1 MGNYLV
7 LENLR
12 GKKEITMAIMDPI
25 SDMFTRIRNAII
37 AKHEKTSIPHSSMKV
52 AIAKI
57 LKSEGFIIDY
67 RVIEESSFK
76 KSLEISVKYTP
87 AGDSVITVL
96 KKLSKPSKRIFV
108 AKKEVPKPLNGFGIS
123 IVSTSKGVLS
133 GREARLN
140 NVGGE
145 LIGIVY

>member
-1 MGNYLV
+1 MS
-7 LENLR
+7 
-12 GKKEITMAIMDPI
+12 IMDPI

-37 AKHEKTSIPHSSMKV
+37 AKHDATTVPHSKMKV
-52 AIAKI
+52 EIAKI
-57 LKSEGFIIDY
+57 LKAEGFIIDFK
-67 RVIEESSFK
+67 VVDESSFK
-76 KSLEISVKYTP
+76 KNIEISVKYTP
-87 AGDSVITVL
+87 EGDSVISVL
-96 KKLSKPSKRIFV
+96 KKVSKPSKRIYV

>member
-1 MGNYLV
+1 
-7 LENLR
+7 
-12 GKKEITMAIMDPI
+12 MAIMDPI

-37 AKHEKTSIPHSSMKV
+37 AKHDVTIIPHSNMSV
-52 AIAKI
+52 EIAKI
-57 LKSEGFIIDY
+57 LRSEGFISDF
-67 RVIEESSFK
+67 RVIDESSFK
-76 KSLEISVKYTP
+76 KKLEVKIKYSTE
-87 AGDSVITVL
+87 GCSVISVL
-96 KKLSKPSKRIFV
+96 KKVSKPSKRIYV

>member
-1 MGNYLV
+1 M
-7 LENLR
+7 
-12 GKKEITMAIMDPI
+12 TIMDPI

-37 AKHEKTSIPHSSMKV
+37 AKLDATVMPHSAMKV
-52 AIAKI
+52 EIAKI
-57 LKSEGFIIDY
+57 LKSEGFITDY
-67 RVIEESSFK
+67 KIIEESSFK
-76 KSLEISVKYTP
+76 KSIEIKVKYTTE
-87 AGDSVITVL
+87 GNSVISVL
-96 KKLSKPSKRIFV
+96 KKVSKPSKRIYV